1 MLELYEQNRVPQ
13 SQGGEV
19 EGSAGGASSH
29 RPQKTPAAAE
39 EQASKQTSLRLATEH
54 SHPENNG
61 ASSRAAQNNQ
71 SNDDGSGEMGSVTTD
86 HKADA
91 ETKDN
96 QHPEQ
101 LSQKENMREVPNKSK
116 SASERTAEDQGRA
129 AGRHNNAEAGEWRD
143 DGASH
148 KSSSIG
154 GRNLDIREGPVG
166 QSPKD
171 AIKMIDE
178 DKVKAIR
185 EKRRKSRGEPM
196 RKKDFMDE
204 DDLIERELED
214 IEIPVDDEKMKRE
227 QRQSWSKS
235 HENSDHGKG
244 HGEVGDGNHLGTK
257 GQSSKG
263 LGAENAEEGEM
274 VDDGS
279 PMLNSRKRKAG
290 SPVDRQSEGKKQH
303 EYMSSYNHDN
313 IEDGHKMSRPSYSD
327 REYRRHAQENHL

>member
-13 SQGGEV
+13 SQGSEV
-19 EGSAGGASSH
+19 EGSGGGASSH
-29 RPQKTPAAAE
+29 RVSKTPGASE
-39 EQASKQTSLRLATEH
+39 EQASKQLSSRSATEH
-54 SHPENNG
+54 SHPDNG
-61 ASSRAAQNNQ
+61 ASSRNAQNNQ
-71 SNDDGSGEMGSVTTD
+71 SNDDGSGEMGSVITE

-96 QHPEQ
+96 QHSEQ
-101 LSQKENMREVPNKSK
+101 LSHKENTREVPNKSK
-116 SASERTAEDQGRA
+116 SVLERTGEDQGRA
-129 AGRHNNAEAGEWRD
+129 GGRNNLVEAGEWRD
-143 DGASH
+143 DSASR
-148 KSSSIG
+148 KSSSIA
-154 GRNLDIREGPVG
+154 GRNLDIREGLVG

-185 EKRRKSRGEPM
+185 EKRRKSRGEPT

-214 IEIPVDDEKMKRE
+214 IEIPAEDEKTKRE
-227 QRQSWSKS
+227 QRQSWSKA
-235 HENSDHGKG
+235 HENSDHGKD
-244 HGEVGDGNHLGTK
+244 HVEVGDGNHSSTK
-257 GQSSKG
+257 GQSSRG
-263 LGAENAEEGEM
+263 LEAENTEEGEM
-274 VDDGS
+274 VDDAS

-290 SPVDRQSEGKKQH
+290 SPLDRQSEGKKHH

-313 IEDGHKMSRPSYSD
+313 IEDGHRMGRSSYAD